1 MPKID
6 CIIPVFKIKV
16 SIINIKNLK
25 FLILKYE
32 MDRK

>member
-16 SIINIKNLK
+16 SIIHNKNLK

-32 MDRK
+32 MDRE

>member
-6 CIIPVFKIKV
+6 CIIPDFQIKV
-16 SIINIKNLK
+16 SIIHIKNLK